1 MQELDTLRTEYM
13 LYEVTDPILDKK
25 ETLNFLEVNLNELG
39 YNYRLISYILRGKN
53 NSLFINNFSLGFLL
67 SLNIPIRLDEDLLD
81 EIESLEGK
89 REFVKTYMSMY
100 KVLVKHI
107 DDNNYL
113 PIYKLASYLKTRFNN
128 TELINNGG
136 LVVLKEFFDSELE
149 NITSKSIVKRKTSNL
164 KNYKL
169 I

>member
-39 YNYRLISYILRGKN
+39 YNYRLISYILRSKN

-136 LVVLKEFFDSELE
+136 LVVLKELFDSELE

-164 KNYKL
+164 NNYKL